1 MRKAKHSYELDMVH
15 GKLIPTM
22 ARFALPL
29 MITSILQLLYNA
41 ADVIVVG
48 KFAGSEHLAA
58 VGSTGALINLIVNVF
73 LGLSIG
79 TNVIAARDYGAQDRD
94 GMQRTVHTSITIS
107 LIGGVVLGIFGFIF
121 GGTFLK
127 MMDTPPE
134 VHPLA
139 TVYMKIYFIGM
150 PFNML
155 YNFGAAIL
163 RAIGDTKRPL
173 YYLTISGIVNVLLNL
188 VFVIVFHMGVA
199 GVALATII
207 AQAISAILV
216 LLCLIHTGGYVH
228 LDIRKLHIHGDKLA
242 AMARVGLPEGFQ
254 GALFSIS
261 NVLIQSTVN
270 SYGAIVVA
278 GNSAAQNLEGF
289 IYVAMNAFHQAAITF
304 VSANI
309 GARRNSRIKKSMG
322 AALALCTLVGVGI
335 GLIMFLF
342 MGPLAGIYSDDPAV
356 IDAAIVRLRIFTTT
370 YFLCGLM
377 DVFCGVLRGMGESV
391 VPMIVSVLGVCA
403 FRVLWI
409 YAVLPIFPGREM
421 LYISYPVSWVLTGAV
436 HMICCF
442 ALLRR
447 KFPVNLEMEAAL
459 E

>member
-1 MRKAKHSYELDMVH
+1 MKRARQSYELDMVH
-15 GKLIPTM
+15 GKLIPSM

-79 TNVIAARDYGAQDRD
+79 TNVIAARDYGAQDRE
-94 GMQRTVHTSITIS
+94 GMRRTVHTSIAIS
-107 LIGGVVLGIFGFIF
+107 LVGGVVLGIFGFVF

-127 MMDTPPE
+127 WMDSPPE
-134 VHPLA
+134 VLPLA
-139 TVYMKIYFIGM
+139 TVYIKIYFAGM

-155 YNFGAAIL
+155 YNFGAAVL
-163 RAIGDTKRPL
+163 RAVGDTKRPL
-173 YYLTISGIVNVLLNL
+173 YFLTVAGIVNVVLNL

-207 AQAISAILV
+207 SQAISAVLV
-216 LLCLIHTGGYVH
+216 VICLVHSGGYVH
-228 LDIRKLHIHGDKLA
+228 LDIRHLRIDREKLA
-242 AMARVGLPEGFQ
+242 AMARVGLPAGLQ

-278 GNSAAQNLEGF
+278 GNSAAQNIEGF
-289 IYVAMNAFHQAAITF
+289 IYASMNAFYQAAITF
-304 VSANI
+304 VSTNI
-309 GARRNSRIKKSMG
+309 GAGMHSRIRKSMG
-322 AALALCTLVGVGI
+322 AALLLVLAVGVGM
-335 GLIMFLF
+335 GLLASLLMK
-342 MGPLAGIYSDDPAV
+342 PLLGIYSDEAAV
-356 IDAAIVRLRIFTTT
+356 IEAGIVRLRIFGIT

-377 DVFCGVLRGMGESV
+377 DVLCGVLRGMGQSV
-391 VPMIVSVLGVCA
+391 VPMIVSILGVCA
-403 FRVLWI
+403 FRIFWI
-409 YAVLPIFPGREM
+409 YVVLPIFPGREV
-421 LYISYPVSWVLTGAV
+421 LYMSYPVSWILTGGV
-436 HMICCF
+436 HLICCF
-442 ALLRR
+442 VQMR
-447 KFPVNLEMEAAL
+447 KFPVDPAKEAL
-459 E
+459 I

>member
-1 MRKAKHSYELDMVH
+1 MFH
-15 GKLIPTM
+15 GKLIPSM

-79 TNVIAARDYGAQDRD
+79 TNVIAARDYGAQDRE
-94 GMQRTVHTSITIS
+94 GMRRTVHTSIAIS
-107 LIGGVVLGIFGFIF
+107 LVGGVVLGIFGFVF

-127 MMDTPPE
+127 WMDSPPE
-134 VHPLA
+134 VLPLA
-139 TVYMKIYFIGM
+139 TVYIKIYFAGM

-155 YNFGAAIL
+155 YNFGAAVL
-163 RAIGDTKRPL
+163 RAVGETKRPL
-173 YYLTISGIVNVLLNL
+173 YFLTVAGIVNVVLNL

-207 AQAISAILV
+207 SQAISAVLV
-216 LLCLIHTGGYVH
+216 VICLVHSGGYVH
-228 LDIRKLHIHGDKLA
+228 LDIRHLRIDREKLA
-242 AMARVGLPEGFQ
+242 AMARVGLPAGLQ

-278 GNSAAQNLEGF
+278 GNSAAQNIEGF
-289 IYVAMNAFHQAAITF
+289 IYASMNAFYQAAITF
-304 VSANI
+304 VSTNI
-309 GARRNSRIKKSMG
+309 GAGMHSRIRKSMG
-322 AALALCTLVGVGI
+322 AALLLVLAVGVGM
-335 GLIMFLF
+335 GLLASLLMK
-342 MGPLAGIYSDDPAV
+342 PLLGIYSDEAAV
-356 IDAAIVRLRIFTTT
+356 IEAGIVRLRIFGIT

-377 DVFCGVLRGMGESV
+377 DVLCGVLRGMGQSV
-391 VPMIVSVLGVCA
+391 VPMIVSILGVCA
-403 FRVLWI
+403 FRIFWI
-409 YAVLPIFPGREM
+409 YVVLPIFPGREV
-421 LYISYPVSWVLTGAV
+421 LYMSYPVSWILTGGV
-436 HMICCF
+436 HLICCF
-442 ALLRR
+442 VQMR
-447 KFPVNLEMEAAL
+447 KFPVDPAKEAL
-459 E
+459 I

>member
-1 MRKAKHSYELDMVH
+1 MVH
-15 GKLIPTM
+15 GKLIPSM

-79 TNVIAARDYGAQDRD
+79 TNVIAARDYGAQDRE
-94 GMQRTVHTSITIS
+94 GMRRTVHTSIAIS
-107 LIGGVVLGIFGFIF
+107 LVGGVVLGIFGFVF

-127 MMDTPPE
+127 WMDSPPE
-134 VHPLA
+134 VLPLA
-139 TVYMKIYFIGM
+139 TVYIKIYFAGM

-155 YNFGAAIL
+155 YNFGAAVL
-163 RAIGDTKRPL
+163 RAVGDTKRPL
-173 YYLTISGIVNVLLNL
+173 YFLTVAGIVNVVLNL

-207 AQAISAILV
+207 SQAISAVLV
-216 LLCLIHTGGYVH
+216 VICLVHSGGYVH
-228 LDIRKLHIHGDKLA
+228 LDIRHLRIDREKLA
-242 AMARVGLPEGFQ
+242 AMARVGLPAGLQ

-278 GNSAAQNLEGF
+278 GNSAAQNIEGF
-289 IYVAMNAFHQAAITF
+289 IYASMNAFYQAAITF
-304 VSANI
+304 VSTNI
-309 GARRNSRIKKSMG
+309 GAGMHSRIRKSMG
-322 AALALCTLVGVGI
+322 AALLLVLAVGVGM
-335 GLIMFLF
+335 GLLVSLLMK
-342 MGPLAGIYSDDPAV
+342 PLLGIYSDEAAV
-356 IDAAIVRLRIFTTT
+356 IEAGIVRLRIFGIT

-377 DVFCGVLRGMGESV
+377 DVLCGVLRGMGQSV
-391 VPMIVSVLGVCA
+391 VPMIVSILGVCA
-403 FRVLWI
+403 FRIFWI
-409 YAVLPIFPGREM
+409 YVVLPIFPGREV
-421 LYISYPVSWVLTGAV
+421 LYMSYPVSWILTGGV
-436 HMICCF
+436 HLICCF
-442 ALLRR
+442 VQMR
-447 KFPVNLEMEAAL
+447 KFPVDPAKEAL
-459 E
+459 I